1 MDSINEVRLRGFCE
15 SDRVTVRERDSF
27 RVNPDGVVVV
37 VLDVY
42 GDWMPNRGS
51 ASSPVVTVV
60 PSG

>member
-42 GDWMPNRGS
+42 GD
-51 ASSPVVTVV
+51 
-60 PSG
+60 